1 MGARGGQA
9 ARAPGGSGQVTGRR
23 SDAPTSACASLSI
36 LPGQGRPRAPAH
48 RLPWLPGAHR
58 QRSALLPRASSSLLV
73 QNHFAD
79 LLPFSLNSKL
89 VAVFPARSAL
99 GNCRRGDA
107 PCLGECAGMLA
118 MKKRHASELPRD
130 AVAEGSSL
138 GTVAARVAAAVQV
151 RSLAQERVHRLPRA
165 GQ

>member
-1 MGARGGQA
+1 
-9 ARAPGGSGQVTGRR
+9 
-23 SDAPTSACASLSI
+23 
-36 LPGQGRPRAPAH
+36 
-48 RLPWLPGAHR
+48 
-58 QRSALLPRASSSLLV
+58 
-73 QNHFAD
+73 
-79 LLPFSLNSKL
+79 
-89 VAVFPARSAL
+89 
-99 GNCRRGDA
+99 
-107 PCLGECAGMLA
+107 MLA